1 MFQVIPADR
10 RAIADKD
17 SETWSLAIEHPPEA
31 CPIDTQDPLPCTKI
45 PEEKPP
51 EVSDPA
57 TEQLT
62 CRNHE
67 TRKSK
72 SKRVKSYLKRCK
84 GALTKNDE
92 TSCERKKNETV
103 SQQQTSSSWYVEG
116 KKDSATL
123 AKSEEDDDTEQRPE
137 EIFELCKARSVSVTR
152 GSRSSLYEDARDE
165 FGAANSEVKEL
176 GEDDGGLN
184 KCDSSDTLIAETQ
197 EAKEDSEE
205 DGGPSTPTLIP
216 NAVVSR
222 L

>member
-17 SETWSLAIEHPPEA
+17 SETWSLAIEHPPET
-31 CPIDTQDPLPCTKI
+31 CPVDSQEPLPCTKI

-51 EVSDPA
+51 DVTDPP
-57 TEQLT
+57 EQLT

-92 TSCERKKNETV
+92 TSCERKKNDAAP
-103 SQQQTSSSWYVEG
+103 QQTSSSWYVEG
-116 KKDSATL
+116 KKEPAAL
-123 AKSEEDDDTEQRPE
+123 AKSEEGDTEQKPE

-165 FGAANSEVKEL
+165 FGAASSEVKEL

-197 EAKEDSEE
+197 EVKEDSEE

-222 L
+222 